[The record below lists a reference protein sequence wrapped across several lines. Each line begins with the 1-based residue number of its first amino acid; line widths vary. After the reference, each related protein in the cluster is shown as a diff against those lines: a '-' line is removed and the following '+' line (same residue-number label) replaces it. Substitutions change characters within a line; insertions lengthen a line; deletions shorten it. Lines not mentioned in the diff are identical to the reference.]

1 MTLLTYLSLSAV
13 LLLAR
18 PDYRGLLVAVEDK
31 IESISPQSN
40 STNLIPGA
48 GTVFALSSPVYTE
61 EDSGAFLFATELGP
75 EGPAVYRLESGGHTL
90 LHGESEFYIP
100 SPDFDQNYM

>member
-18 PDYRGLLVAVEDK
+18 PDYRGLLVAVEDR

-48 GTVFALSSPVYTE
+48 GTVFALSSPVGVPTE
-61 EDSGAFLFATELGP
+61 EDSLAFLFATDLGP
-75 EGPAVYRLESGGHTL
+75 KGPAVYRLESDGHTL
-90 LHGESEFYIP
+90 LHGEFES
-100 SPDFDQNYM
+100 